1 MKKRNST
8 LRIALQKLLT
18 TLKPPRS
25 ILFIICITTYSHF
38 SSAAV
43 FQPCTASEIQKIKI
57 KLAARPAAKN
67 SAPTEEPAFFDC
79 IYVQKN
85 KSILTLSSH
94 STGTNQDNAG
104 NYELTLTLLQPTT
117 LKVLNQFQP
126 VKQIIPITRLDSIR
140 FDRTPFSLQ
149 QDLVG
154 IAMYQSH
161 IGGINSSRRVLNLYS
176 IKQQNHIQQ
185 VLNDLMTH
193 YQSSTQNTACGEWHT
208 IELKRTIHLTGK
220 MKNKFPIF
228 NIKEQ
233 LKETDFNRQSC
244 RVEITREQ
252 NNHQI
257 QFNGSHYSIQHIKL
271 NDPDL

>member
-1 MKKRNST
+1 MIKRNFS
-8 LRIALQKLLT
+8 LRIGLHKLLT
-18 TLKPPRS
+18 ALKLPQSVP
-25 ILFIICITTYSHF
+25 FIMCIAAYSNF

-43 FQPCTASEIQKIKI
+43 FQPCTASDIQKIKI
-57 KLAARPAAKN
+57 KSAARPSAKN

-79 IYVQKN
+79 IYVQNN
-85 KSILTLSSH
+85 KFILSLSSH

-104 NYELTLTLLQPTT
+104 NYNLTLTLLQPAT

-126 VKQIIPITRLDSIR
+126 VKHIIPKTRLDAIK
-140 FDRTPFSLQ
+140 FDRTAFSLQ

-176 IKQQNHIQQ
+176 IKQQKHIQQ
-185 VLNDLMTH
+185 VLNGLTTH

-208 IELKRTIHLTGK
+208 LEMKRTIHFTGK

-233 LKETDFNRQSC
+233 IKETDFNRQSC
-244 RVEITREQ
+244 RAETVREQ

-257 QFNGSHYSIQHIKL
+257 QFNGAHYSIQHVQL